1 MAVCQ
6 NLYNRFNYKC
16 VVMTYLAVSS
26 RQELLNNTI
35 DQLFLQSVVFC
46 LNVVF
51 LVRDL
56 TFETKTTHFNDVRLM
71 PNEHTQNTLTHTTQT
86 IESSNLYRQP
96 KLNLTFKVLAFGCT

>member
-6 NLYNRFNYKC
+6 NLYNRFNYKS

-56 TFETKTTHFNDVRLM
+56 TFETKTTHFKDVRLM
-71 PNEHTQNTLTHTTQT
+71 PNEHTQNTLTHTHTNNRILQLISATQT
-86 IESSNLYRQP
+86 KSYI
-96 KLNLTFKVLAFGCT
+96 